1 MTLRDYA
8 MALAALAFLGAI
20 GFCAYYATAAL
31 ICAVRSVC

>member
-1 MTLRDYA
+1 MRLRDYVL
-8 MALAALAFLGAI
+8 ALTALAFLGAI